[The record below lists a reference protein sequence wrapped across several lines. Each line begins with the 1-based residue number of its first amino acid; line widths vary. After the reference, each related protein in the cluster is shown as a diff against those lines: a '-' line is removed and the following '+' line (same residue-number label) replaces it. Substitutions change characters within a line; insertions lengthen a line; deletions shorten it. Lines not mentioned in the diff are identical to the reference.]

1 MPAVSA
7 TDWQPHQGICLS
19 SDSYGPV
26 VQSSSRSQHGSG
38 RSGGVAIL
46 TLEAAQ
52 MLSLDDGQHKASVS
66 HANSQR
72 AGVDSRTGL
81 KCTWLDLF
89 FFAPGENFAIVS
101 SLLEDSPRNM
111 L

>member
-1 MPAVSA
+1 M
-7 TDWQPHQGICLS
+7 
-19 SDSYGPV
+19 
-26 VQSSSRSQHGSG
+26 
-38 RSGGVAIL
+38 AIL

-89 FFAPGENFAIVS
+89 FFAPGEISAMVS
-101 SLLEDSPRNM
+101 LVGGLP
-111 L
+111 